1 MAAHGWGKSPS
12 VEDWLVAE
20 AHRFDFYQ
28 AVALVEAMA
37 DDKAAEARA
46 RDPDASPRLLK
57 SVGEGVEPRRE
68 AIRFKSTISLAF
80 PETDIDSLEEPARPD
95 RGRYIMRVNFMSLAG
110 AVGPLPT
117 PFAELVVQRAAKQ
130 DRGARDFLDIFNHR
144 LISIAYRIRK
154 LYRIGLGARA
164 PLQDAA
170 ARQLFSFMGL
180 GTHAFPDSI
189 RGAYRA
195 LLHHTGA
202 FTSERRSMAAL
213 EAILRHH
220 FGVPIVGVQLT
231 GRFYKLE
238 PQELT
243 AIGPSGKNRTLGR
256 DAIVGGRVWD
266 QTASFEIRVGPLTL
280 SEYLRFLPGGDA
292 IGPLAKIVR
301 FYAGPTFDFTVRL
314 LLKSKS
320 VPATRL
326 GYAPGNMLSYT
337 AWIGTARR
345 NLPPPEIVLP
355 CDLIEDE
362 LRAIEAEELGAGG
375 GAGRRGRL
383 GRDSDADQATRAEGA
398 PLGRSA
404 A

>member
-12 VEDWLVAE
+12 LEDWLGVE

-28 AVALVEAMA
+28 AVSLVENMA
-37 DDKAAEARA
+37 AAKAAAARA
-46 RDPDASPRLLK
+46 ADEDARDSAIT
-57 SVGEGVEPRRE
+57 SVGEGVDPRRE
-68 AIRFKSTISLAF
+68 AIRFKSTISLGF
-80 PETDIDSLEEPARPD
+80 PETDVDSLKEPPKKGGD
-95 RGRYIMRVNFMSLAG
+95 RRYIMKVNFMSLAG

-117 PFAELVVQRAAKQ
+117 PFAELIVQRVARHDPA
-130 DRGARDFLDIFNHR
+130 GRDFLDIFNHR

-154 LYRIGLGARA
+154 FHRIGLGVYH
-164 PLQDAA
+164 PLEDAVT
-170 ARQLFSFMGL
+170 RQLYSFIGL
-180 GTHAFPDSI
+180 GMHAFPDSI
-189 RGAYRA
+189 RNAYRA
-195 LLHHTGA
+195 LLHHAGA
-202 FTSERRSMAAL
+202 FTSEKRPMAGL

-243 AIGPSGKNRTLGR
+243 TIGPSGKNRTLGR

-266 QTASFEIRVGPLTL
+266 QSASFEIRIGPLAL

-292 IGPLAKIVR
+292 LGPLAKIVR
-301 FYAGPTFDFTVRL
+301 FYVGTTFDFCVRL
-314 LLKSKS
+314 VLKSKS

-345 NLPPPEIVLP
+345 NQPPPEVVLP
-355 CDLIEDE
+355 YDLVEDE
-362 LRAIEAEELGAGG
+362 LRAIEAKELRLPGG
-375 GAGRRGRL
+375 PPGRRGRL
-383 GRDSDADQATRAEGA
+383 GRGDDDGGGGT
-398 PLGRSA
+398 GREA